1 MRLTAVI
8 PAALLLVVSSPGF
21 GQEWAEYNS
30 RQDFFSVN
38 FPAEPTIREM
48 TYESEYGLTLP
59 GRVYSVED
67 ATGKY
72 SVMAIDYSTA
82 EKLHA
87 QRQAA
92 CKAAGGDGDSCNNPG
107 RADVRG
113 AIVHGSWSFITRGS
127 EVTHFALYN
136 ADLVEGIRLQLLN
149 KDGSRTF
156 AVIHMHGYR
165 LYIVEGTVP
174 KGLPPPALFQQ
185 SFGFLDREGK
195 RIRYA
200 TTYSHGYPVPRRT
213 R

>member
-1 MRLTAVI
+1 MRLTVFIAT
-8 PAALLLVVSSPGF
+8 ALLLVVSGLASA
-21 GQEWAEYNS
+21 QEWAEYNS

-38 FPAEPTIREM
+38 FPAEPTIRDV
-48 TYESEYGLTLP
+48 TYTSEYGLTLP

-72 SVMAIDYSTA
+72 SVTAIDYSTA
-82 EKLHA
+82 EKLHTE
-87 QRQAA
+87 RAA
-92 CKAAGGDGDSCNNPG
+92 KCKAAGGDGDSCNNPG

-113 AIVHGSWSFITRGS
+113 AIIHASWSFMKRGS
-127 EVTHFALYN
+127 EVTHFANYN

-156 AVIHMHGYR
+156 AVIHMHDYR
-165 LYIVEGTVP
+165 LYLVEGTVP

-185 SFGFLDREGK
+185 SFGFLDKEGQ

>member
-1 MRLTAVI
+1 MRLMSMI
-8 PAALLLVVSSPGF
+8 PAAFLILFVSVSA
-21 GQEWAEYNS
+21 QEWIEYNS

-38 FPAEPTIREM
+38 FTGQPTIREIK
-48 TYESEYGLTLP
+48 YESEYGLTLP

-72 SVMAIDYSTA
+72 LVTAIDYSQV
-82 EKLHA
+82 EKMHLE
-87 QRQAA
+87 RQAK
-92 CKAAGGDGDSCNNPG
+92 CKAAGGDGDQCNNPG

-113 AIVHGSWSFITRGS
+113 AMIHASWSFMKRGS

-156 AVIHMHGYR
+156 AVIHMHDYR
-165 LYIVEGTVP
+165 LYLVEGTVP

-185 SFGFLDREGK
+185 SFGFLDKEGR

-200 TTYSHGYPVPRRT
+200 TTYSHGYPVPNRT

>member
-1 MRLTAVI
+1 MRLSSLI
-8 PAALLLVVSSPGF
+8 PAAWLLLVSGPAF

-38 FPAEPTIREM
+38 FPAEPTIRDI
-48 TYESEYGLTLP
+48 TYTSEYGLTLP
-59 GRVYSVED
+59 ARVYSVED
-67 ATGKY
+67 ATGTY
-72 SVMAIDYSTA
+72 LVTAIDYSTA
-82 EKLHA
+82 EKLHTE
-87 QRQAA
+87 RAA
-92 CKAAGGDGDSCNNPG
+92 TCKAAGGDGDSCNNPG

-113 AIVHGSWSFITRGS
+113 AIIYASWSFIKRGS

-149 KDGSRTF
+149 RDGSRTF
-156 AVIHMHGYR
+156 AVIHMHDYR
-165 LYIVEGTVP
+165 LYLVEGTVP

-185 SFGFLDREGK
+185 SFGFLDKEGR

-200 TTYSHGYPVPRRT
+200 TTYSHGYPVPTRT

>member
-1 MRLTAVI
+1 MRLLALI
-8 PAALLLVVSSPGF
+8 PAALLLVLSAPATA
-21 GQEWAEYNS
+21 QEWAQYNS
-30 RQDFFSVN
+30 QQDFFSVN
-38 FPAEPTIREM
+38 FPAEPTVRQL

-72 SVMAIDYSTA
+72 AVTAIDYSQA
-82 EKLHA
+82 EKMHLE
-87 QRQAA
+87 RQAK
-92 CKAAGGDGDSCNNPG
+92 CKAAGGDGDQCNNPG

-113 AIVHGSWSFITRGS
+113 AMIHASWSFMKRGS

-156 AVIHMHGYR
+156 GVIHMHDYH

-185 SFGFLDREGK
+185 SFGFNDRDGR
-195 RIRYA
+195 RIRYE

>member
-1 MRLTAVI
+1 MRLTVFV
-8 PAALLLVVSSPGF
+8 AAGLVLVVSGLASA
-21 GQEWAEYNS
+21 QEWAEYNS

-38 FPAEPTIREM
+38 FPAEPTIRDV
-48 TYESEYGLTLP
+48 TYTSEYGLTLP

-72 SVMAIDYSTA
+72 SVTAIDYSTA
-82 EKLHA
+82 EKLHTE
-87 QRQAA
+87 RAA
-92 CKAAGGDGDSCNNPG
+92 KCKAAGGDGDSCNNPG

-113 AIVHGSWSFITRGS
+113 AIIHASWSFMKRGS
-127 EVTHFALYN
+127 EVTHFANYN

-149 KDGSRTF
+149 KDGARTF
-156 AVIHMHGYR
+156 AVIHLHEYR

-185 SFGFLDREGK
+185 SFGFLDKEGQ

>member
-1 MRLTAVI
+1 MRLWLLTA
-8 PAALLLVVSSPGF
+8 AAFLVVSVSASA
-21 GQEWAEYNS
+21 QEWIEYNS
-30 RQDFFSVN
+30 KQDFFSVN
-38 FPAEPTIREM
+38 FTGQPTIRDVRF
-48 TYESEYGLTLP
+48 ESEYGLTLP

-67 ATGKY
+67 ATGTY
-72 SVMAIDYSTA
+72 LVTAVDYSQA
-82 EKLHA
+82 EKMHLE
-87 QRQAA
+87 RQAK
-92 CKAAGGDGDSCNNPG
+92 CKAAGGDGDQCNNPG

-113 AIVHGSWSFITRGS
+113 AMVHASWSFMKRGS

-156 AVIHMHGYR
+156 AVIHMHDYR

-185 SFGFLDREGK
+185 SFGFLDQEGR
-195 RIRYA
+195 RIRYE